1 MRILVTGAAGMVGR
15 AVVQVCN
22 DVGDFVLSYDR
33 QKLDI
38 ANAEL
43 VSQIIQEDSPDVVI
57 NCAAWTDVDGCES
70 DPARAAAANTTG
82 PENLAL
88 ASRSVGAGFV
98 TISTDYVFDGRKEG
112 FYTQR
117 DQPNPQSVYAT
128 SKLEGEY
135 RSYIAYGRSI
145 IVRSG
150 FIFGIGGRNYLSSFL
165 ERAKQGQKLKA
176 ISDAAGT
183 PTYAVDLARRLR
195 ELALLDLP
203 GVYHVVNA
211 GPGATYQEIVEA
223 GLAEAEIKADVEPI
237 LSSSLTRPA
246 ARPQN
251 SRLSC
256 LLSEKIRLTPMR
268 SWREALRDFVLI
280 QA

>member
-1 MRILVTGAAGMVGR
+1 MVGR
-15 AVVQVCN
+15 ALVQVCN

-43 VSQIIQEDSPDVVI
+43 VCQIIQQDRPDVVI

-98 TISTDYVFDGRKEG
+98 TISTDYVFDGKKEG

-135 RSYIAYGRSI
+135 RSYIAYSRSI

-150 FIFGIGGRNYLSSFL
+150 FIFGMGGRNYLSSFL
-165 ERAKQGQKLKA
+165 GLAKQGQKLKA

-223 GLAEAEIKADVEPI
+223 GLAEAKIKADVESI
-237 LSSSLTRPA
+237 LSSSITRPA

-256 LLSEKIRLTPMR
+256 LLSEKIGLTPMR